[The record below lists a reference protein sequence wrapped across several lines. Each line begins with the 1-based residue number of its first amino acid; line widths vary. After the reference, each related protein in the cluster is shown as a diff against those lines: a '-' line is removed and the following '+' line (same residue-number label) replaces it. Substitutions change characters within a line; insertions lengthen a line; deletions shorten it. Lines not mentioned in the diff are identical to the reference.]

1 MKESPLQ
8 FRTKKLRGA
17 SRSSRA
23 LSFAAQLR
31 PTAWEEITLITASRN
46 HFFFILFASLMFPF
60 SALRADQPREH
71 FDHATVLYDFVT
83 NSRGQKLRTF
93 VTHPNNINGKVPAI
107 FFVGWLSCDSMESP
121 DPNTGDGFGILL
133 RRLIDQSGY
142 ATVRMDKPGVGE
154 SQGDCANA
162 DFESEM
168 SGWQAAFD
176 AMSKYDFIDLDRI
189 FVAGLSNG
197 GGFSP
202 LAVRNHPVRGFVS
215 CGSWG
220 RTWYEHMLELER
232 RRLVAEKKAPA
243 EVNAAV
249 KAFAEFYQL
258 YLIRGMTPGQV
269 LAQHPEW
276 KTLWYDSADGQYG
289 RPAAFYQQLEALNLG
304 EVWEK
309 VKAPVLVIRG
319 GSDTVMSRADSESIA
334 QTVNQ
339 IHPGN
344 ARYLQFDDMTHGFT
358 VNGKFCEPLVPA
370 ILGWMKEQLAAR

>member
-1 MKESPLQ
+1 
-8 FRTKKLRGA
+8 
-17 SRSSRA
+17 
-23 LSFAAQLR
+23 
-31 PTAWEEITLITASRN
+31 LITASRN

-121 DPNTGDGFGILL
+121 DPNTVDGFGILL